1 MKKILAVL
9 PLTLALT
16 ACAVD
21 GLLAPSGSTAT
32 SGTVATPSAGL
43 NLPAFIGRIEAA
55 RGSALGVAE
64 KAAVGGAVQQTRG
77 LLDAGQQRFLG
88 AVSHVSGLDT
98 GTLGILF
105 PPAAQPVSQTEAVSK
120 LEGRLG
126 RQLGGTEAQAVKA
139 AALLRNNS
147 LSSLKS
153 GLAGKV
159 GGMVGLPGDFVESL
173 FPLVGL

>member
-1 MKKILAVL
+1 MKKLLLLV
-9 PLTLALT
+9 PLSLALT
-16 ACAVD
+16 GCAID
-21 GLLAPSGSTAT
+21 GFLAPPTTGATA
-32 SGTVATPSAGL
+32 ATPAAGM
-43 NLPAFIGRIEAA
+43 NIPAFIGRIEAA
-55 RGSALGVAE
+55 RGTALGVAE

-77 LLDAGQQRFLG
+77 LIDAGQQRFLG
-88 AVSHVSGLDT
+88 AVAQVSGLDT

-105 PPAAQPVSQTEAVSK
+105 PPAAQPISQSEAVGK

-126 RQLGGTEAQAVKA
+126 RQLGGTEAQAIKA
-139 AALLRNNS
+139 ATLLRNNS

-159 GGMVGLPGDFVESL
+159 GGMVGLPGEFVESL